1 MFPVWSASRVPALSL
16 NEQPLTGSERFPC
29 VPPCPII
36 ELVTLASLAAF
47 AGLCLVLSVTPG
59 PDTFLVL
66 RIALNRPSAGIAAAA
81 GSSAA
86 AIVWAGLVGVGLAA
100 LLEQS
105 AELFRWVK
113 IAGGLYLLYLGVS
126 SFIKSRKAAKA
137 SGAAGTA
144 EENAPLPYNR
154 LSAFAAGAL
163 STLLNPK
170 VGLFYLAVVPQFI
183 PHGGDTMGTS
193 LILGV
198 VVAVIAFAYLS
209 MIAVVAFKA
218 MRWLKRPKV
227 STVVERVSSGVIAG
241 LGVGVV
247 ASGATS

>member
-1 MFPVWSASRVPALSL
+1 M
-16 NEQPLTGSERFPC
+16 
-29 VPPCPII
+29 
-36 ELVTLASLAAF
+36 TLASLAAF

-66 RIALNRPSAGIAAAA
+66 RIALNWPSAGIAAAA
-81 GSSAA
+81 GSAGA
-86 AIVWAGLVGVGLAA
+86 AIVWAALVGIGLAA

-105 AELFRWVK
+105 AELFRWLK

-126 SFIKSRKAAKA
+126 SFIKSRKAATA
-137 SGAAGTA
+137 GGADS
-144 EENAPLPYNR
+144 EAPLPYSR
-154 LSAFAAGAL
+154 LAALGAGAL

-193 LILGV
+193 LILGI

-227 STVVERVSSGVIAG
+227 STAVERVSSGVIAG

>member
-1 MFPVWSASRVPALSL
+1 MHER
-16 NEQPLTGSERFPC
+16 PLTGSERFLLSAPC
-29 VPPCPII
+29 LII

-81 GSSAA
+81 GSAVGAIAWAA
-86 AIVWAGLVGVGLAA
+86 LVGVGLAA
-100 LLEQS
+100 ILEQS

-126 SFIKSRKAAKA
+126 SFVKSRKAAKA
-137 SGAAGTA
+137 AKAATAAGTGA
-144 EENAPLPYNR
+144 VENAPLPYSR
-154 LSAFAAGAL
+154 LSALGAGAL

-247 ASGATS
+247 ASGASS

>member
-1 MFPVWSASRVPALSL
+1 MSTH
-16 NEQPLTGSERFPC
+16 EQPLTGSERFAGGTWC
-29 VPPCPII
+29 FII

-81 GSSAA
+81 GSALG
-86 AIVWAGLVGVGLAA
+86 AIAWAGLVGVGLAA
-100 LLEQS
+100 ILEQS

-137 SGAAGTA
+137 SADGTGDS
-144 EENAPLPYNR
+144 APLPYSR
-154 LSAFAAGAL
+154 LSALGAGAL

-218 MRWLKRPKV
+218 MRWLKRPKM

>member
-1 MFPVWSASRVPALSL
+1 MP
-16 NEQPLTGSERFPC
+16 
-29 VPPCPII
+29 
-36 ELVTLASLAAF
+36 ELLRRQGLRLARYAWAA
-47 AGLCLVLSVTPG
+47 
-59 PDTFLVL
+59 
-66 RIALNRPSAGIAAAA
+66 
-81 GSSAA
+81 
-86 AIVWAGLVGVGLAA
+86 LVGVGLAA
-100 LLEQS
+100 ILEQS

-137 SGAAGTA
+137 GADGSAAGERPSRTA
-144 EENAPLPYNR
+144 GSLPWAR
-154 LSAFAAGAL
+154 AHCPRC
-163 STLLNPK
+163 STPRW
-170 VGLFYLAVVPQFI
+170 VSFYLAVVPQFI